1 MPSVGIVRNSWR
13 FIENHTKSGDKVPGE
28 RVTAGDG
35 KGSGIEHHLLVYVK
49 MKNSVKLVVVRRGQ
63 RDAVAPNKCSCNN
76 NAKKR
81 KDDAFSFTLGRW
93 GFKYP
98 FHCDFEK
105 IYIFFYNILA
115 VLIQSCFFY
124 LKVPLREFKNFVP
137 RTKHSPG
144 PSLLHCLWNH
154 TPCGM
159 PLFLSSGS
167 TTFMVSSSG

>member
-1 MPSVGIVRNSWR
+1 M
-13 FIENHTKSGDKVPGE
+13 IENHTKSGDKVPGE

-81 KDDAFSFTLGRW
+81 KDDAFSFSLGRW

-105 IYIFFYNILA
+105 KKPIINILV
-115 VLIQSCFFY
+115 VLIKSSFFI
-124 LKVPLREFKNFVP
+124 
-137 RTKHSPG
+137 
-144 PSLLHCLWNH
+144 
-154 TPCGM
+154 
-159 PLFLSSGS
+159 
-167 TTFMVSSSG
+167 